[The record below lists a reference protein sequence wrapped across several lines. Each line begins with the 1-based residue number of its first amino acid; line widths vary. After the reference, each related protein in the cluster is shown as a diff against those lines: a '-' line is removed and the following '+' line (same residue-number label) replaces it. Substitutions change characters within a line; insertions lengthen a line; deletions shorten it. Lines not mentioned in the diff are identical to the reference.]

1 MQDIKFDV
9 SAEVSAALAD
19 GRPVVA
25 LESTVVAHGLP
36 YPTNLEIAREMENAV
51 SAAGAVPATIAVF
64 GGTVKIGLSA
74 DDLERLA
81 AGGSFRKISM
91 RDVAI
96 ALAQKLD
103 CATTVATTAFFAHR
117 AGIKFFATGGIGGV
131 HRGDGR
137 DISADLPVLASTPI
151 TIVCSG
157 AKSIL
162 DMPATREWLETA
174 GVPVLGWQTDEFPA
188 FYVKNSGLPVDE
200 RVDDAAAAA
209 DIVAA
214 RDKMALP
221 QTVLITVP
229 VPDAAA
235 LSADEVESTIAAALQ
250 EAERS
255 SITGKAITP
264 FLLAEM
270 AKRSGGRSMA
280 ANTALLVNN
289 ARIAG
294 LIAAAAANGRP

>member
-1 MQDIKFDV
+1 M
-9 SAEVSAALAD
+9 
-19 GRPVVA
+19 
-25 LESTVVAHGLP
+25 
-36 YPTNLEIAREMENAV
+36 
-51 SAAGAVPATIAVF
+51 
-64 GGTVKIGLSA
+64 
-74 DDLERLA
+74 
-81 AGGSFRKISM
+81 
-91 RDVAI
+91 
-96 ALAQKLD
+96 
-103 CATTVATTAFFAHR
+103 
-117 AGIKFFATGGIGGV
+117 
-131 HRGDGR
+131 
-137 DISADLPVLASTPI
+137 
-151 TIVCSG
+151 
-157 AKSIL
+157 
-162 DMPATREWLETA
+162 
-174 GVPVLGWQTDEFPA
+174 
-188 FYVKNSGLPVDE
+188 DE

-209 DIVAA
+209 AIVAA